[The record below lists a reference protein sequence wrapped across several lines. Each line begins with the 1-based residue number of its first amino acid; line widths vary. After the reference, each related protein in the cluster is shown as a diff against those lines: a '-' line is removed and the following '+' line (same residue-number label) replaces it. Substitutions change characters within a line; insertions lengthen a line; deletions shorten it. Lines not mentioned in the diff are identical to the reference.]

1 MARTLSTRNLFDRKF
16 KTFEFDGVWF
26 DVFENPETTGA
37 WIVYGNEKNGKT
49 WFSLKLAEYLSS
61 FAKTLYVSAEE
72 GTDLTFVKACERA
85 KLDPTNRNIQFLEYE
100 PIEELNIRLKKRKSA
115 KIVIIDNVTIYKDE
129 LKNGGFRKMLRL
141 HKDKL
146 LIFVAH
152 EDKGEP
158 DGATGKLIKKL
169 SKIIMRIQG
178 LTCFVSGRCPG
189 GILQIDE
196 EKSKLYHGTQIN

>member
-16 KTFEFDGVWF
+16 KTFEFEGVWF
-26 DVFENPETTGA
+26 DVLGNPETTGA

-85 KLDPTNRNIQFLEYE
+85 RLDPNNRNIQFLEYE
-100 PIEELNIRLKKRKSA
+100 SIEDLNIRLKKRKSA

-129 LKNGGFRKMLRL
+129 LKNGEFRRMLRI

-146 LIFVAH
+146 LIFIAH

-169 SKIIMRIQG
+169 AKIIMRIQG
-178 LTCFVSGRCPG
+178 LTCFISGRCPG

-196 EKSKLYHGTQIN
+196 EKSKLYGSVT